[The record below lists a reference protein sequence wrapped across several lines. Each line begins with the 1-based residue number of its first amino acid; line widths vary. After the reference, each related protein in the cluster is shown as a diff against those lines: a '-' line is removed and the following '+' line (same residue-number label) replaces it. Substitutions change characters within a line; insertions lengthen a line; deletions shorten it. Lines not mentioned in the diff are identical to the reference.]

1 MDVRADLSDEI
12 DPDLLFDRGLR
23 WLPGREHLPEWSFV
37 WQWLMAS
44 GWGERDREA
53 LFERLW
59 VWLEVPDNQRQ
70 ETWDKL
76 FESGLDAG
84 CEGPEFLRLGAAW
97 ILMQPQP
104 LHLRVLAV
112 KILAAAPASPAV
124 EDAASWMADWLR
136 AGGRIHKPRL
146 KRLLAQVLSEAPG
159 TGGPGW
165 SRLRTAWSQ
174 SPASDSPGALDE
186 FAAGQVHVGEVTG
199 HQDYGLF
206 LDIKGVKG
214 LLRKNKMTAEDEA
227 RFKTIP
233 IGAPVPVRI
242 ETVDREQQRL
252 SLASRDFE

>member
-1 MDVRADLSDEI
+1 MEPCLEKLVDVRADLSDEI

-97 ILMQPQP
+97 ILMQPQA

-112 KILAAAPASPAV
+112 KILAAAPA
-124 EDAASWMADWLR
+124 
-136 AGGRIHKPRL
+136 K
-146 KRLLAQVLSEAPG
+146 
-159 TGGPGW
+159 
-165 SRLRTAWSQ
+165 
-174 SPASDSPGALDE
+174 AL
-186 FAAGQVHVGEVTG
+186 F
-199 HQDYGLF
+199 
-206 LDIKGVKG
+206 
-214 LLRKNKMTAEDEA
+214 MTVWWPSTRSAEKSCGI
-227 RFKTIP
+227 RQ
-233 IGAPVPVRI
+233 G
-242 ETVDREQQRL
+242 
-252 SLASRDFE
+252 